1 MAGHGELSKDV
12 DIDIGTLISS
22 IWEKKWLIGLVS
34 LIAGALMFMTL
45 SSYSPRYET
54 SIQMILEA
62 GESEFTRTGSRNGD
76 NGATA
81 FDPAAVLSQV
91 QVLLSDDIALA
102 TIKKLDLSKKPEFGG
117 PYKPSFISKILVR
130 SGLKQPPLD
139 ISPDEMVLEAFK
151 KRLKVY
157 SIDQSRV
164 IEVAYWANDRKLA
177 KQVTDTIADEYLALQ
192 RRAKLQ
198 TDTSATEFL
207 APEIK
212 KLREKVLQAEAKIAE
227 FRTNSDIL
235 VGTNNSLLATQQLS
249 ELSTELSRLRTSRSA
264 AQAKVESVRSTLNVG
279 GSIETIPEVLASSL
293 IQRLRERQVQLR
305 AQISELS
312 ITLLP
317 SHPRLKA
324 LRSQARDFESQIN
337 KEARGILRSLE
348 SNVSVLKK
356 QEKSLLTD
364 LGGLKAEAAR
374 AGEAEV
380 KLRALERDAA
390 SVRTLLQDYETKFRE
405 ADGRKSSEYL
415 PINARKISSEAHLP
429 TESFFPKTLPFSIA
443 GMVVAAML
451 GILAVLVSSL
461 MVGNSLKAVEE
472 DEIEYEEEA
481 DDMLD
486 IRETALVDN
495 EMNNVAD
502 SLNEKTEENAQ
513 MLTRNEEMD
522 AVKKQLHAQLD
533 TVQPK
538 EQKQNEV
545 REVKQPEPAVFETP
559 KTNTVAASS
568 NIDNTLPP
576 LETPKT
582 ITPPPMDFS
591 MGNPTALPVRNQ
603 PSKKEVVGG
612 EKISVS
618 LAVEAL
624 LGMGNSRMAILS
636 PGGDKGSITTWLLA
650 RKLSKAG
657 KSVVL
662 MDMTGSGI
670 TTTRMLENRKLH
682 GIREVLAGVAQ
693 LDDIIHR
700 DRLSNVSV
708 LPVGVAEP
716 ENPEIALARLKKI
729 VEILSSEYECLIIDC
744 GYADVAGLTSIADKD
759 MFIFISAVGTAQ
771 SDELEKEL
779 LENGYDETIIVQPT
793 RDELAMIGAIAA

>member
-12 DIDIGTLISS
+12 DIDIGTLVSS
-22 IWEKKWLIGLVS
+22 IWKKKWLIGLVS
-34 LIAGALMFMTL
+34 IVAGALIFTSL

-62 GESEFTRTGSRNGD
+62 GESEFTRTGSQSGD
-76 NGATA
+76 NNAIA

-102 TIKKLDLSKKPEFGG
+102 TIRKLKLSNEPEFGE
-117 PYKPSFISKILVR
+117 PHKLSFIAKILIR
-130 SGLKQPPLD
+130 TGLKQPPLD

-151 KRLKVY
+151 KRLKAY

-164 IEVAYWANDRKLA
+164 IEVSYWANDRKLA

-212 KLREKVLQAEAKIAE
+212 KLREKVLKAEAKIAE

-312 ITLLP
+312 VTLLP

-324 LRSQARDFESQIN
+324 LRSQARDFENQIN

-348 SNVSVLKK
+348 SNVGVLKK
-356 QEKSLLTD
+356 QEKALLVD
-364 LGGLKAEAAR
+364 LSALKAEAAR

-390 SVRTLLQDYETKFRE
+390 SVRALLQEYEAKFRE
-405 ADGRKSSEYL
+405 ADGRKTSEYL

-451 GILAVLVSSL
+451 SILAVLVSSL
-461 MVGNSLKAVEE
+461 MGGNSLKAVEE
-472 DEIEYEEEA
+472 DEIEYDEETDGRLNAHE
-481 DDMLD
+481 DP
-486 IRETALVDN
+486 LVDN
-495 EMNNVAD
+495 ELNNVTG
-502 SLNEKTEENAQ
+502 NFVEKNEENARI
-513 MLTRNEEMD
+513 LTRIEEMD

-533 TVQPK
+533 TNQPMQ
-538 EQKQNEV
+538 QKQQEV
-545 REVKQPEPAVFETP
+545 SDYQQLNPFVLEETD
-559 KTNTVAASS
+559 TNDVAASNKI
-568 NIDNTLPP
+568 NITLPP
-576 LETPKT
+576 LETPNT
-582 ITPPPMDFS
+582 ITPPPMDILIET
-591 MGNPTALPVRNQ
+591 PATIPVRNQ
-603 PSKKEVVGG
+603 LSGKEAVGG
-612 EKISVS
+612 KNISVS

-636 PGGDKGSITTWLLA
+636 PGGDKGSGATWLLA

-657 KSVVL
+657 KSVAL

-670 TTTRMLENRKLH
+670 TTTRMLENRNLH

-693 LDDIIHR
+693 LDEIIHR

-716 ENPEIALARLKKI
+716 ENLEISLARLKKI
-729 VEILSSEYECLIIDC
+729 VEILSSEYEYLIIDC
-744 GYADVAGLTSIADKD
+744 GYADATGLASIADKD
-759 MFIFISAVGTAQ
+759 MFIFISAVGTDQ
-771 SDELEKEL
+771 SDELEREL

-793 RDELAMIGAIAA
+793 RDEIAMIGAIAA